1 MNVFEWIGGGLRDQL
16 RLSNEVRRVSANA
29 HKLMADVFDHEKRL
43 IRIETLIEFTRAEV
57 KPKRLPPE

>member
-1 MNVFEWIGGGLRDQL
+1 MNVFEWVGGGLRDQL

-29 HKLMADVFDHEKRL
+29 DKLMADVFDHEKRL